1 MWVPVGCSECSGL
14 GFKGRI
20 GVFEAIVID
29 EEIEKAVLVN
39 PSERDI
45 REAAKDQKLLSLV
58 EDGVIKVLSGVTT
71 LEELDRVV
79 DLSLVS

>member
-1 MWVPVGCSECSGL
+1 MGCAECNGL

-20 GVFEAIVID
+20 GVYEMILVD
-29 EEIEKAVLVN
+29 DKIEKVVTEN

-45 REAAKDQKLLSLV
+45 REAAKEQKLLNLV
-58 EDGVIKVLSGVTT
+58 QDGVIKALSGITT

-79 DLSLVS
+79 DL